1 MYKLT
6 KWLKMKGSL
15 MTALCLVL
23 AVSNLIAQQ
32 NKPLSLEEAYQLS
45 RANYPAIRQLDLVA
59 KTTGINIDNLKKGYL
74 PQVNFLAQATYQSAV
89 TEIKVPVPGFSVDP
103 LSKDQYKVVADINQV
118 IYDGGII
125 REQKNQQELNA
136 KVEQQKIEVELF
148 KVRERINQL
157 FLGTL
162 YLDEQ
167 LKQVELIK
175 ADLQNGIRKVESQ
188 VANGVAFRS
197 NLDLLNAELLK
208 ADQRAIEIRST
219 RAGFMQALGLFIHQT
234 LPAEQLLTMPEN
246 ITLPSDNNVVRP
258 ELQLLNAQDQLLV
271 SQVKLIQSRNIP
283 RASVFAQGGYAKPGL
298 NFLKNQFDF
307 YYIGGVRLTWNIG
320 GLYTS
325 RKDKQLVD
333 INRQIVGVQKETFL
347 LNTNA
352 ALVQQQAEIDKLQ
365 RLVESDGSIIGLRTK
380 VKDAAKAQLENG
392 VITAN
397 DYLREVN
404 AEDQARQSLIA
415 HQIQLLQAK
424 INYKYILG
432 NQ

>member
-1 MYKLT
+1 MHKLT

-15 MTALCLVL
+15 MTALCLVFAL
-23 AVSNLIAQQ
+23 SDVSAQQ
-32 NKPLSLEEAYQLS
+32 NKPLTLDEAYQLS

-74 PQVNFLAQATYQSAV
+74 PQVNFLAQASYQSAV
-89 TEIKVPVPGFSVDP
+89 TEIKVPVPGFNVDP

-118 IYDGGII
+118 IYDGGMI

-167 LKQVELIK
+167 LKQVGLIK
-175 ADLQNGIRKVESQ
+175 EDLQNGIRKVESQ

-219 RAGFMQALGLFIHQT
+219 RAGFMQALGLFIHQPLPEDQVLT
-234 LPAEQLLTMPEN
+234 LPEN
-246 ITLPSDNNVVRP
+246 ITVSSDNNVVRP
-258 ELQLLNAQDQLLV
+258 ELQLLNAQDQLLG

-283 RASVFAQGGYAKPGL
+283 KASVFAQGGYAKPAL

-325 RKDKQLVD
+325 KKDKQLVD
-333 INRQIVGVQKETFL
+333 INRQIVGLQKETFL

>member
-1 MYKLT
+1 MRELT
-6 KWLKMKGSL
+6 KWLNQKRTL
-15 MTALCLVL
+15 LAAFCLLCAAGHLP
-23 AVSNLIAQQ
+23 AQTTQ
-32 NKPLSLEEAYQLS
+32 PLTLEEAYQLS
-45 RANYPAIRQLDLVA
+45 RSNYPAIRQLDLVA
-59 KTTGINIDNLKKGYL
+59 KTSGINIDNLRKGYL
-74 PQVNFLAQATYQSAV
+74 PQISFLAQASYQSAV

-103 LSKDQYKVVADINQV
+103 LSKDQYKIVADINQV
-118 IYDGGII
+118 IYDGGVI

-136 KVEQQKIEVELF
+136 KVEQQKIEVDLF
-148 KVRERINQL
+148 KIRERINQL

-167 LKQVELIK
+167 LKQVGLVRE
-175 ADLQNGIRKVESQ
+175 DLQNGIRKVEAQ

-197 NLDLLNAELLK
+197 NLDLLQAELLK
-208 ADQRAIEIRST
+208 TDQRAIEIRST
-219 RAGFMQALGLFIHQT
+219 RTGFMQALGLFIHQS
-234 LPAEQLLTMPEN
+234 LPADQPLSMPES
-246 ITLPSDNNVVRP
+246 ISLSADNNIVRP
-258 ELQLLNAQDQLLV
+258 ELQLLNAQDQLLG
-271 SQVKLIQSRNIP
+271 SQVKLIQSKNIP
-283 RASVFAQGGYAKPGL
+283 RASLFAQGGYAKPGL
-298 NFLKNQFDF
+298 NFLRNQFDF
-307 YYIGGVRLTWNIG
+307 YYIGGIRLSWNIG

-325 RKDKQLVD
+325 KKDRQLVD
-333 INRQIVGVQKETFL
+333 INRQIVGIQKETFL

-365 RLVESDGSIIGLRTK
+365 QLIQSDAAIIQLRVR

-404 AEDQARQSLIA
+404 AEDQARQSQIA
-415 HQIQLLQAK
+415 HQIQFLQAK

>member
-1 MYKLT
+1 MRELT
-6 KWLKMKGSL
+6 KWLNQKRTL
-15 MTALCLVL
+15 LAAFCLLCAAGHLP
-23 AVSNLIAQQ
+23 AQTTQ
-32 NKPLSLEEAYQLS
+32 PLTLEEAYQLS
-45 RANYPAIRQLDLVA
+45 RSNYPAIRQLDLVA
-59 KTTGINIDNLKKGYL
+59 KTSGINIDNLRKGYL
-74 PQVNFLAQATYQSAV
+74 PQISFLAQASYQSAV

-103 LSKDQYKVVADINQV
+103 LSKDQYKIVADINQV
-118 IYDGGII
+118 IYDGGVI

-136 KVEQQKIEVELF
+136 KVEQQKIEVDLF
-148 KVRERINQL
+148 KIRERINQL

-167 LKQVELIK
+167 LKQVGLVRE
-175 ADLQNGIRKVESQ
+175 DLQNGIRKVEAQ

-197 NLDLLNAELLK
+197 NLDLLQAELLK
-208 ADQRAIEIRST
+208 TDQRAIEIRST
-219 RAGFMQALGLFIHQT
+219 RTGFMQALGLFIHQS
-234 LPAEQLLTMPEN
+234 LPADQLLSMPES
-246 ITLPSDNNVVRP
+246 ISLSADNNIVRP
-258 ELQLLNAQDQLLV
+258 ELQLLNAQDQLLG
-271 SQVKLIQSRNIP
+271 SQVKLIQSKNIP
-283 RASVFAQGGYAKPGL
+283 RASLFAQGGYAKPGL

-307 YYIGGVRLTWNIG
+307 YYIGGIRLSWNIG

-325 RKDKQLVD
+325 KRDRQLVD
-333 INRQIVGVQKETFL
+333 INRQIVGIQKETFL

-365 RLVESDGSIIGLRTK
+365 QLIQSDAAIIQLRAR

-404 AEDQARQSLIA
+404 AEDQARQSQIA
-415 HQIQLLQAK
+415 HQIQFLQAK